1 MPILRVK
8 EIRGMSH
15 DDRQKR
21 LGELRTEL
29 VRLKTM
35 VKAGGSLDNP
45 ARVHEL
51 RKTIARILTIDN
63 EPEPVKKKEKKK
75 KEEEKPKETK
85 EKAKAKSKAKPKK
98 PAKKKNPTEGKE
110 Q

>member
-15 DDRQKR
+15 DDRLKR

-63 EPEPVKKKEKKK
+63 EPAPIKK

-85 EKAKAKSKAKPKK
+85 ETKEKPKTRQKK
-98 PAKKKNPTEGKE
+98 PAKKKKPTEGKE

>member
-63 EPEPVKKKEKKK
+63 EPAPIKK
-75 KEEEKPKETK
+75 KEEEKPKKSK
-85 EKAKAKSKAKPKK
+85 EKPKEQSKTRRKK
-98 PAKKKNPTEGKE
+98 PAKKKKPTEGKE

>member
-15 DDRQKR
+15 DDKQKR

-63 EPEPVKKKEKKK
+63 EPAPVKKKE
-75 KEEEKPKETK
+75 EEEKPRETKETK
-85 EKAKAKSKAKPKK
+85 EKPKAKPKK
-98 PAKKKNPTEGKE
+98 PAKKKKPTEGKE

>member
-51 RKTIARILTIDN
+51 RKTIARILTLDT
-63 EPEPVKKKEKKK
+63 EPAPVKK

-85 EKAKAKSKAKPKK
+85 EKPKTKPKR
-98 PAKKKNPTEGKE
+98 PAKKKKPTEGQE